1 MAAMKKLE
9 RLLDLVALLLETE
22 RPLTRHEIR
31 DALPPGAYA
40 EDDESFRRTFE
51 RDKDELRE
59 LGLPIVLEAVAGWE
73 SSGWGYRI
81 HRSAME
87 ADLPALD
94 PEELASLALA
104 SAMVGFDEA
113 APDVP
118 IWMLGGTGVAADL
131 DRARPVAEV
140 PGDSIVRDLMRA
152 VTGGLVVSFVYKGER
167 RVVEPHRLVF
177 TRGHWQLS
185 GRDRKRLAGR
195 QYRCD
200 RFESGVD
207 VGDERIEPPAVPI
220 EVREDH
226 AWQFGDAEA
235 EPFRI
240 LVDERHVTW
249 LTGFLP
255 SAEVVERRDDGSI
268 VVQELVREPDAF
280 RSFLLTFLDG
290 AEVLE
295 PAWFRAEMV
304 AWLEALA

>member
-31 DALPPGAYA
+31 GALPPGAYA

-73 SSGWGYRI
+73 PSGSGYRI

-207 VGDERIEPPAVPI
+207 VGDERIEPPEVPI

>member
-31 DALPPGAYA
+31 GALPPGAYA
-40 EDDESFRRTFE
+40 EDDVSFRRTFE

-73 SSGWGYRI
+73 SSGSGYRI

-94 PEELASLALA
+94 PEELASLTLA
-104 SAMVGFDEA
+104 SAMVRFDEA

-185 GRDRKRLAGR
+185 GRDRKRRAGR

-207 VGDERIEPPAVPI
+207 VGDERIEPPDVPI

-249 LTGFLP
+249 LTGFLR

>member
-1 MAAMKKLE
+1 
-9 RLLDLVALLLETE
+9 
-22 RPLTRHEIR
+22 
-31 DALPPGAYA
+31 
-40 EDDESFRRTFE
+40 
-51 RDKDELRE
+51 
-59 LGLPIVLEAVAGWE
+59 
-73 SSGWGYRI
+73 
-81 HRSAME
+81 ME

-131 DRARPVAEV
+131 DRARPFAEV

>member
-9 RLLDLVALLLETE
+9 RLLDLVALLLEAQ
-22 RPLTRHEIR
+22 RPLSRREIR
-31 DALPPGAYA
+31 EALPPGAYA
-40 EDDESFRRTFE
+40 DDDESFRRTFE
-51 RDKDELRE
+51 RDKDDLRR
-59 LGLPIVLEAVAGWE
+59 LGLPIVLEGVPGSDGART
-73 SSGWGYRI
+73 GYRI
-81 HRSAME
+81 HRSEME

-94 PEELASLALA
+94 PDELASLALA

-118 IWMLGGTGVAADL
+118 IWMLGGTGGHGDL
-131 DRARPVAEV
+131 DRARPLAEV
-140 PGDSIVRDLMRA
+140 PGGSVVRDLMRA

-167 RVVEPHRLVF
+167 RTVEPHRLVF
-177 TRGHWQLS
+177 TKGHWQLS

-207 VGDERIEPPAVPI
+207 VGDERIEAPTEPT

-226 AWQFGDAEA
+226 AWQFGDSQPV
-235 EPFRI
+235 PFML

-249 LTGFLP
+249 LTGFLR
-255 SAEVVERRDDGSI
+255 SAEVIERREDGSI
-268 VVQELVREPDAF
+268 IVQEMVREPDAF
-280 RSFLLTFLDG
+280 RSFVLTFLDG

-295 PAWFRAEMV
+295 PAWFRDEMV